1 AIGTFGG
8 ALKDETPASLAALVT
23 RAALDA
29 AGVAPEAVGHVVFG
43 QVIPTAPRDAYLA
56 RVAGIEAGIPRE
68 VPALTVNRLCGSGV
82 QAIVS

>member
-1 AIGTFGG
+1 MTATTYIVAARRTAIGTFGG

-43 QVIPTAPRDAYLA
+43 QVIPTAPRG
-56 RVAGIEAGIPRE
+56 R
-68 VPALTVNRLCGSGV
+68 
-82 QAIVS
+82 